1 MLMASHIYLALRSK
15 SRPLDGRELGAYLCG
30 AIAPDIRYLQA
41 DLRRETTHSWH
52 LGRALRGEFGN
63 GYRHHLAVDDAFYR
77 RCEEH
82 TVLRRL
88 GAMNV
93 TILAEL
99 HALRRIGPVPRLD
112 LPAEF
117 TEITPAGVS
126 VGSLRAFVTISNEY
140 LESRDIDRGIRL
152 LTGPLKERAGRYL
165 SRWNRWGG
173 YLKSAAIIAGPALEN
188 FFGRVLLEAD
198 AAGNGHLKP

>member
-1 MLMASHIYLALRSK
+1 MLMASHIYLALRSR
-15 SRPLDGRELGAYLCG
+15 SRPVDGRDLGAYLSG
-30 AIAPDIRYLQA
+30 AIAPDIRYLRA
-41 DLRRETTHSWH
+41 DLPRATTHSWD
-52 LGRALRGEFGN
+52 LGRALTGPFGH

-77 RCEEH
+77 RCEEQP
-82 TVLRRL
+82 VLRRL

-99 HALRRIGPVPRLD
+99 HALRRVEHVPRLE
-112 LPAEF
+112 LPAELTQL
-117 TEITPAGVS
+117 TEAGIS
-126 VGSLRAFVTISNEY
+126 GESLGAFVTMSNEY

-173 YLKSAAIIAGPALEN
+173 YLKGASLVAGPALETL
-188 FFGRVLLEAD
+188 FGSILPEAD
-198 AAGNGHLKP
+198 AAAGGQVR